1 MFSNAAVTLI
11 GPADPAPVEV
21 VPGDSTS
28 DLVLLC
34 EHAGRAIPAALGELG
49 VSDAVLN
56 SHRGWD
62 IGAEDVARGVARALR
77 APLVLQRYSRLVID
91 CNRPTGC
98 VQSVPEISDHEH
110 IPANKSISESERR
123 ARITEIFDPMNKQL
137 DTLFAAHEPRAVFS
151 IHSFTPRM
159 DDHDR
164 PWHAGFLTRRSPETG
179 EALMATIAG
188 MRPDL
193 HLALN
198 QPYQID
204 DETDWFIPQYAE
216 PLGLPHSLIEI
227 RNDQIDHAE
236 GVSLWVE
243 LLSRAIGAFM
253 EELP

>member
-1 MFSNAAVTLI
+1 MFSNAAVKLI
-11 GPADPAPVEV
+11 GPADPAPVDV
-21 VPGDSTS
+21 VQGDSTS

-34 EHAGRAIPAALGELG
+34 EHAGRALPAVLGDLG
-49 VSDAVLN
+49 VSPDVLD

-62 IGAEDVARGVARALR
+62 IGAENVARGVARTLR

-91 CNRPTGC
+91 CNRPVDC
-98 VQSVPEISDHEH
+98 VQSVPEVSDHEH
-110 IPANKSISESERR
+110 IPGNKALSESERNS
-123 ARITEIFDPMNKQL
+123 RITEIFAPMNTQL
-137 DTLFAAHEPRAVFS
+137 DTLFAAHRPRAVFS

-159 DDHDR
+159 DSFDR

-193 HLALN
+193 CLALN
-198 QPYQID
+198 QPYQIE

-227 RNDQIDHAE
+227 RNDQIDHHE

-243 LLSRAIGAFM
+243 LLSNAIGAFM
-253 EELP
+253 ETLP